1 MTAHQQARALLVAA
15 RLLLVSTHTGSLTSS
30 PGSAMPTGINPEAEG
45 LWSSIVHRY
54 SDVIFKG
61 RSIAG
66 EWSTAVHIFERA
78 CRARGIA
85 PWLSR

>member
-15 RLLLVSTHTGSLTSS
+15 RLLLRASLTSS
-30 PGSAMPTGINPEAEG
+30 PGSAMPAGINPDAEA
-45 LWSSIVHRY
+45 LWTKVVHRY

-66 EWSTAVHIFERA
+66 EWETAIHIFERA
-78 CRARGIA
+78 CRARGIR
-85 PWLSR
+85 PFTSR